1 MVGEKP
7 ERRARP
13 FGWWLRGEGRLR
25 RPGVAPPRVSQGG
38 PRVQRLRRALRRALW
53 LSRHRQEEEE

>member
-7 ERRARP
+7 EQRARL
-13 FGWWLRGEGRLR
+13 FERWLRGEGRGR
-25 RPGVAPPRVSQGG
+25 RAGVVPPRVSQGG

-53 LSRHRQEEEE
+53 LSRHRQEE